1 MKNFIALLLSTLLIW
16 STNPLLPIHYS
27 SVSFQVV
34 AASPVD
40 ALDENS
46 VIAEYNKPVLG
57 RILDWGLAKVE
68 SVFDGQVVMELF
80 SAFLSKCDKMFMSM
94 IHSFKE
100 IFMSYGQ
107 LHKKEVQRLAEF
119 DKDFKDLVK
128 LRHKIDRRC
137 LLSSNEEDRSLCVE
151 KGIDIKNK
159 IQALRKQRTKSSNA
173 IERYESWMAWCASY
187 KNWFC

>member
-1 MKNFIALLLSTLLIW
+1 MKNLIALLLSTLLIW
-16 STNPLLPIHYS
+16 STNPLPS
-27 SVSFQVV
+27 TSVSYLGSVVV
-34 AASPVD
+34 AAPVD
-40 ALDENS
+40 VVDENS

-80 SAFLSKCDKMFMSM
+80 SAFLSKCDEMFMLM

-107 LHKKEVQRLAEF
+107 LHEKEVQRLAEF
-119 DKDFKDLVK
+119 DVDFNDLVK
-128 LRHKIDRRC
+128 LRQKIDRRC
-137 LLSSNEEDRSLCVE
+137 LLSSNEDDRSLCVE

-173 IERYESWMAWCASY
+173 IGRYESWMAWCASY

>member
-16 STNPLLPIHYS
+16 STNPHLPS
-27 SVSFQVV
+27 TSVSYLGSVVV
-34 AASPVD
+34 AAPVD
-40 ALDENS
+40 VVDENS

-80 SAFLSKCDKMFMSM
+80 SAFLSKCDEMFMLM

-100 IFMSYGQ
+100 IFMSYDQ
-107 LHKKEVQRLAEF
+107 LHEKEVQRLAEF
-119 DKDFKDLVK
+119 DKDFNDLKK
-128 LRHKIDRRC
+128 LRQKIDRRC

>member
-16 STNPLLPIHYS
+16 STNPLLPT
-27 SVSFQVV
+27 SVSYLSR
-34 AASPVD
+34 AATDV
-40 ALDENS
+40 LDENS

-57 RILDWGLAKVE
+57 RIFDWGLAKVE

-80 SAFLSKCDKMFMSM
+80 SAFLSKCDEMFMLM

-107 LHKKEVQRLAEF
+107 LHEKEQQRLIEF
-119 DKDFKDLVK
+119 DKDFTDLVK
-128 LRHKIDRRC
+128 LRQKIDRRC
-137 LLSSNEEDRSLCVE
+137 LLSSSNEEDRSLCVE

>member
-1 MKNFIALLLSTLLIW
+1 MKNLIALLLSTLLIW
-16 STNPLLPIHYS
+16 STNPQIPS
-27 SVSFQVV
+27 TSVSYLGSVVV
-34 AASPVD
+34 AAPVD
-40 ALDENS
+40 VVDENS

-80 SAFLSKCDKMFMSM
+80 SAFLSKCDEMFMLM

-107 LHKKEVQRLAEF
+107 LHEKEVQRLAEF
-119 DKDFKDLVK
+119 DKDFNELVK
-128 LRHKIDRRC
+128 LRQKIDRRC

-173 IERYESWMAWCASY
+173 IGRYESWMAWCASY